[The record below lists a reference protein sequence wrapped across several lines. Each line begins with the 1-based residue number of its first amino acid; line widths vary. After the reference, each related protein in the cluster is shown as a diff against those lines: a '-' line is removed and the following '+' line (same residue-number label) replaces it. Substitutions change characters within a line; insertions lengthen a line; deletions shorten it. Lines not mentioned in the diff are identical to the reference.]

1 MAKTMD
7 VIREI
12 FGLLFGQDPELR
24 QIIGVTL
31 RMSTLSALV
40 SALVGIP
47 LGVIL
52 GSTEFKA
59 KRFVNRIL
67 HTLMGLPPV
76 VAGLIVFL
84 LLSRSG
90 PLGSLK
96 LLFTVT
102 AMVIAQI
109 ILITPIMTGL
119 SANIVSVKAP
129 LIHET
134 AAGIGLRP
142 FQRMLYIIYE
152 CRVQFISTV
161 LTGFGRAIAEVGA
174 VQMVGG
180 NVQFKTRVMTTAI
193 MMQTNMGHFEFAI
206 ALGVVLLGI
215 AFLINS
221 LVSRIQES
229 AGLA

>member
-1 MAKTMD
+1 LT
-7 VIREI
+7 
-12 FGLLFGQDPELR
+12 
-24 QIIGVTL
+24 
-31 RMSTLSALV
+31 
-40 SALVGIP
+40 
-47 LGVIL
+47 
-52 GSTEFKA
+52 
-59 KRFVNRIL
+59 
-67 HTLMGLPPV
+67 
-76 VAGLIVFL
+76 
-84 LLSRSG
+84 
-90 PLGSLK
+90 
-96 LLFTVT
+96 
-102 AMVIAQI
+102 
-109 ILITPIMTGL
+109 
-119 SANIVSVKAP
+119 ANIVSVKAP

-134 AAGIGLRP
+134 AAGIGLQP

-206 ALGVVLLGI
+206 ALGVVLLVI

-229 AGLA
+229 AGWHDQRAERFGAGRAGASFWISPCSKFEEGKRYGPDWRERQRQDHAPACAGRHAPTQPGRS